1 MPRGLHRPTCSIEGC
16 GRPHYGHG
24 MCNRHY
30 QRWRSTGST
39 SHDID
44 RKAKLS
50 VRELMV
56 ELLLEG
62 IRELD
67 DGCWIC
73 TTAYPGRRGYHRLQV
88 RRGNVVHREMAHR
101 VSYEHF
107 KGPIPKRLLVCHSCD
122 YPPCCNPA
130 HLFHGT
136 HAHNTQDMVR
146 KQRGL
151 VGELNTNALLTTAKV
166 LAIYQDEDCG
176 LTRVEIAAKY
186 GVNPETISH
195 VLSGRNW
202 KHLFQRHR
210 VSDPV

>member
-1 MPRGLHRPTCSIEGC
+1 
-16 GRPHYGHG
+16 
-24 MCNRHY
+24 
-30 QRWRSTGST
+30 
-39 SHDID
+39 
-44 RKAKLS
+44 
-50 VRELMV
+50 
-56 ELLLEG
+56 
-62 IRELD
+62 
-67 DGCWIC
+67 
-73 TTAYPGRRGYHRLQV
+73 
-88 RRGNVVHREMAHR
+88 
-101 VSYEHF
+101 
-107 KGPIPKRLLVCHSCD
+107 
-122 YPPCCNPA
+122 
-130 HLFHGT
+130 
-136 HAHNTQDMVR
+136 MVR